1 MTITRK
7 FGPVQLSEGITAGNA
22 LTYFIAATIGICLVI
37 CVNLLQPYLLTE
49 HLNIPR
55 QSQGKITGSLGF
67 LQELIVIIA
76 VVPFGWLADRIGR
89 RPIFVLGFIL
99 FGIGF
104 ILYPLAQ
111 SVTELYLFR
120 FVIAVGAAAYS
131 IGLFSISADYPN
143 NQDRGKWTMI
153 LTVIQGITSIFAA
166 FYLSKLPKMLKESG
180 IDAISAGQ
188 YAFWIIAGMALLTSI
203 IMRWGLASPAIKFS
217 GTTEDE
223 KHNLRDMLATG
234 FNAAKTNPRIGLSYA
249 GGFATRGDFAI
260 IALFLML
267 WITQAGI
274 AQGMSTADAMAKGGM
289 LFGLSQL
296 AATVWAAIFSPLMD
310 KIDRLTGF
318 VIAMGIA
325 TIAYLHMFFLRD
337 PLGAHML
344 IAVVMLGIAE
354 MSTIVAGQVLITQ
367 ESPAPL
373 RGRIVGLFTLFGAL
387 GIMVGTGLGGFL
399 FDQWMPAAPFVFM
412 GVINLGVF
420 LWALRLRLSGK

>member
-1 MTITRK
+1 
-7 FGPVQLSEGITAGNA
+7 
-22 LTYFIAATIGICLVI
+22 
-37 CVNLLQPYLLTE
+37 
-49 HLNIPR
+49 
-55 QSQGKITGSLGF
+55 
-67 LQELIVIIA
+67 
-76 VVPFGWLADRIGR
+76 
-89 RPIFVLGFIL
+89 
-99 FGIGF
+99 
-104 ILYPLAQ
+104 
-111 SVTELYLFR
+111 
-120 FVIAVGAAAYS
+120 
-131 IGLFSISADYPN
+131 
-143 NQDRGKWTMI
+143 
-153 LTVIQGITSIFAA
+153 
-166 FYLSKLPKMLKESG
+166 
-180 IDAISAGQ
+180 
-188 YAFWIIAGMALLTSI
+188 
-203 IMRWGLASPAIKFS
+203 
-217 GTTEDE
+217 
-223 KHNLRDMLATG
+223 MLATG
-234 FNAAKTNPRIGLSYA
+234 FNAAKNNPRIGLSYA

-296 AATVWAAIFSPLMD
+296 AATIWAAIFSPLMD

-337 PLGAHML
+337 PLGTHML

-367 ESPAPL
+367 ESPPTL

-399 FDQWMPAAPFVFM
+399 FDKWMPAAPFVFM